1 MSGLLGCFT
10 VISLLLHVVSAEK
23 TDPENLKITQVVRVG
38 DLVTR
43 IAVDKPVGPRAEVL
57 IIFVIDEVEY
67 SSTGTRYND
76 SNYVFEC
83 SFSFSLMCCD
93 KSISIL
99 FLAKEGDLVL
109 FIGEALLQFKY
120 MDERAVAV
128 VGASEMEKGAFLR
141 VSCGTLKQIEIEG
154 KYCFDYN
161 SPCYIKKSGTGPETK
176 WCTQIENER
185 GSDNETV
192 AQCTFGVAP
201 FKEIP
206 SEFGAAFVLIDS
218 STLYL
223 TYKLDEPLI
232 EVLAVDPNDGSLL
245 SNNTDHRCKRLNSNF
260 YNCTVNVDIPEHK
273 NSVNFIVVVLTAEGY
288 TESSSTYSYESF
300 QLQVEYLMDGAVY
313 LSWTVEQPGKYD
325 VFVTKGYNFHD
336 VKFHQAVLCENG
348 ITGSGMIICHAYFI
362 HLENGDVVAVQRRGS
377 PDVMAVYISFPD
389 NRV

>member
-1 MSGLLGCFT
+1 M
-10 VISLLLHVVSAEK
+10 HVVSAEK
-23 TDPENLKITQVVRVG
+23 NDPENLKITQVVRVG
-38 DLVTR
+38 DLATR
-43 IAVDKPVGPRAEVL
+43 ITVDKSVGPRAEVY
-57 IIFVIDEVEY
+57 ISFVTDGVEY
-67 SSTGTRYND
+67 PVLGTRYDD

-83 SFSFSLMCCD
+83 SLSFSLICCG
-93 KSISIL
+93 KNVQIL
-99 FLAKEGDLVL
+99 FVAQEEGSVL
-109 FIGEALLQFKY
+109 FVGKASLRFKY

-128 VGASEMEKGAFLR
+128 VGASEMEMGAFLR

-161 SPCYIKKSGTGPETK
+161 SPCYIKKSGTGNNTK
-176 WCTQIENER
+176 WCTQIENE
-185 GSDNETV
+185 GGNDNETV

-206 SEFGAAFVLIDS
+206 SEFDAAFVLIDS

-232 EVLAVDPNDGSLL
+232 EVLAVDPNDGGLL
-245 SNNTDHRCKRLNSNF
+245 SNSTDHRCKRLNSNF
-260 YNCTVNVDIPEHK
+260 YNCTVNVDIPDHK
-273 NSVNFIVVVLTAEGY
+273 NSVNFIVVVLTIEGY

-313 LSWTVEQPGKYD
+313 LSWTVEQPGEYD

-336 VKFHQAVLCENG
+336 VKFHQLVMCENG
-348 ITGSGMIICHAYFI
+348 RTGSGMISCHAYFI

-377 PDVMAVYISFPD
+377 PDVMAVYIAFPD
-389 NRV
+389 NM